1 MSAGGRPDTLLAVI
15 DLDYRTRFVGD
26 LRHIEPESF
35 FLEELPEALKAHR
48 ERVVDGAERL
58 ELPSLALS
66 ISGRDWTLDPGS
78 EGLGIRR
85 GSERA
90 ELVVE
95 VDEQA
100 FRELIDEE
108 KSTLGLFFGGRARVT
123 RGESQAFVDWDTLL
137 RAALDGRPVYAPG
150 SVAFAGREAGTPFDL
165 GRSFAP
171 DEDPAEMRH
180 FLEQA
185 GFLHLRG
192 VFSGR
197 EMERVSEEIDA
208 AAATASRSGEDGTW
222 WVGTRSR
229 GQVAARLLEF
239 QDKSAALRALLADE
253 RFTRIGR
260 QLGMGHVPGDSFGE
274 HLGRVSAEALIKPW
288 DVVEGI
294 ADLTWHK
301 DCARG
306 GHSRHCCALTAGI
319 AVTPA
324 SAADGQLHVIAGS
337 HRISVPVS
345 GLSPLVDLPE
355 VALETAA
362 GDVTLHTSC
371 TLHMSARPQR
381 GERRVVYSGFTLPP
395 RPGEARGPAEGAA
408 QERSRVQAHT
418 RAALKAGREGG

>member
-1 MSAGGRPDTLLAVI
+1 MS
-15 DLDYRTRFVGD
+15 DLDYRSRFIGA
-26 LRHIEPESF
+26 LRRVEPEAF
-35 FLEELPEALKAHR
+35 FLEELPEALKAHGDL
-48 ERVVDGAERL
+48 VAAGAERL
-58 ELPSLALS
+58 GLPPLALS
-66 ISGRDWTLDPGS
+66 ISGEGSRRKGERDWTLTPGP
-78 EGLGIRR
+78 EGLGIER
-85 GSERA
+85 GSQRAEVVAELDERA
-90 ELVVE
+90 
-95 VDEQA
+95 
-100 FRELIDEE
+100 FSELIDEE
-108 KSTLGLFFGGRARVT
+108 KSTLGLVFGGRARVT

-137 RAALDGRPVYAPG
+137 RTALDGRPVYAPG
-150 SVAFAGREAGTPFDL
+150 SVAFGGREPGESFDL
-165 GRSFAP
+165 NRSFEL
-171 DEDPAEMRH
+171 DDDPAEMRH

-192 VFSGR
+192 VFEAA
-197 EMERVSEEIDA
+197 EMERVSREIDA
-208 AAATASRSGEDGTW
+208 ASATASPSGEDGTW

-239 QDKSAALRALLADE
+239 QDKSPTLRALLEDE

-260 QLGMGHVPGDSFGE
+260 QLGMGHLPGDSFGE

-324 SAADGQLHVIAGS
+324 SRRDGQLHVIAGS

-345 GLSPLVDLPE
+345 GLSSLVDLPD
-355 VALETAA
+355 VALETGV
-362 GDVTLHTSC
+362 GDVTLHSSC
-371 TLHMSARPQR
+371 TLHMSERPER

-395 RPGEARGPAEGAA
+395 RPEDARGTAAGAVE
-408 QERSRVQAHT
+408 ERSRVQAHT
-418 RAALKAGREGG
+418 RAALKAGR